1 MRKISLRLFVVIAI
15 EFFLG
20 AGFALADSASDEVVI
35 AANSNTATQFGAS
48 TGSFGCG
55 GCFNPLDAFIPEGF
69 VEFFQNYFIGFRP
82 ASLDPTTA
90 SESYSTAVVLT
101 DGALINDIIQLSVVA
116 TFDASG
122 KPLGQNWLLFFSS
135 GDSLSLP
142 PGISPMGSGS
152 CPQDGTHPQSC
163 LVFVPETNSLQDIS
177 ADVLDSNGQPF
188 TQGPLFTIGVQS
200 SGTGGSPGGP
210 GGGGGTGVPEP
221 SSLLLL
227 ATGILGI
234 TTVLKQDSGRGCH
247 FSSPASIR

>member
-1 MRKISLRLFVVIAI
+1 MRKMSLRLSIVIAI

-20 AGFALADSASDEVVI
+20 AGLALADSASDEVVI
-35 AANSNTATQFGAS
+35 AANNNTATQFGTS
-48 TGSFGCG
+48 TGTFGCG
-55 GCFNPLDAFIPEGF
+55 GCFNPLDTFIPEIPVEGF
-69 VEFFQNYFIGFRP
+69 QSYFIGFRP

-90 SESYSTAVVLT
+90 SESYTTAVVLSQ
-101 DGALINDIIQLSVVA
+101 GALFNDIIELSVVA

-122 KPLGQNWLLFFSS
+122 KPLGQNWVLSFFS

-142 PGISPMGSGS
+142 AGISPMGSGS

-163 LVFVPETNSLQDIS
+163 LVFVPETSSLQDIS

-200 SGTGGSPGGP
+200 SGTGGSG
-210 GGGGGTGVPEP
+210 GGGGGTGTGVREP

-227 ATGILGI
+227 ATGLLGI
-234 TTVLKQDSGRGCH
+234 TAVLSRTR
-247 FSSPASIR
+247 AV